1 MKIMMKIIAA
11 FLAVTVT
18 VSMTGCAYTHP
29 NPILRDAS
37 YGATAGALPGLAMM
51 ALLDEVDDDGET
63 TDDELNFF
71 GLSLIV
77 LGGGAVIGLAL
88 GAVVGVFHWMY
99 QTATWEPPE
108 EEATRIE
115 PAAVQQVETEAA
127 EDAAIEEPAAV
138 ETAGE
143 DITEEDYAPQ
153 AITR

>member
-108 EEATRIE
+108 
-115 PAAVQQVETEAA
+115 
-127 EDAAIEEPAAV
+127 IEEPAAV

-143 DITEEDYAPQ
+143 DIAEEDYAPQ